1 MAKNHYIP
9 MKIGEIAHLKRF
21 MAHSEEGIDTDNRI
35 VH

>member
-1 MAKNHYIP
+1 V
-9 MKIGEIAHLKRF
+9 KIGEIAHLKRF